1 MERIFIVLA
10 GVNGLLAVAL
20 GAFGAHGLKARLG
33 MLAGGAQ
40 RLAGWETASHY
51 HLMHALALGLC
62 AQLVVRGPASG
73 GAAKVAG
80 FCFLAG
86 IVLFSGSLY
95 AMTLGGMRV
104 LGAITPLGGLCFL
117 AGWVAIIVAGLAL
130 R

>member
-10 GVNGLLAVAL
+10 GINGLLAVAL

-33 MLAGGAQ
+33 VLADGAQ
-40 RLAGWETASHY
+40 RLAWWETASHY

-62 AQLVVRGPASG
+62 AQLVVRGAAG

-95 AMTLGGMRV
+95 AMTLSGVRV
-104 LGAITPLGGLCFL
+104 LGAITPLGGLCLL
-117 AGWVAIIVAGLAL
+117 AGWAAVIVAGLAL